1 MIRKKKTD
9 AEFYANA
16 ERYRAQPRV
25 VLRPELSHGEARAE
39 VAKSHDLSSF
49 AEALHDRLGPEAN
62 VALAERVI
70 ARSLKK
76 RRQP

>member
-1 MIRKKKTD
+1 VKTTKD
-9 AEFYANA
+9 FYANA
-16 ERYRAQPRV
+16 SRYPAKPPV
-25 VLRPELSHGEARAE
+25 TRPELSHGEARAE

-49 AEALHDRLGPEAN
+49 AEALHDRLGPQAN